1 MDKAQSL
8 SKTAKDL
15 MLKEPYY
22 GFFLIM
28 LNKLWS
34 NRVPTAGVGKN
45 GINYQLVVNPDFWE
59 KLSDLNRLGLL
70 KHELLHIAFGHLTT
84 VFKFSDRRLANV
96 AMDMEINQYIESSWL
111 PGGDLSSDEF
121 NQLKEAVK
129 AEMELAKENN
139 ATAEEL
145 LTISEKLPSRGIM
158 IDDYAELNL
167 DRKAGARYYYDK
179 LKEAKDEKDQKGT
192 SGSPNFDDLCD
203 QMDSGDGDNLPD
215 HSTWD
220 EFDNLSEAEQKL
232 IEKQVQKI
240 LSDAKEQTVKK
251 RGTVPG
257 EIDGVIVIDEI
268 LAPKFDW
275 RGYIRRFTGISTKVF
290 TKKIRRKENRRFS
303 DNPGLKIKMKQH
315 MLLAIDTS
323 GSVSDT
329 ELMEFMN
336 EIHHIYKAGVDIT
349 IIQCDTSIRSIETYR
364 GKNEIQVNGRGGTE
378 FDPVLEYYNDNSK
391 KYTSLV
397 YFTDGECN
405 ASVRP
410 KGNVLWVISE
420 RSEMN
425 NDLPGK
431 IIKLEL

>member
-1 MDKAQSL
+1 
-8 SKTAKDL
+8 
-15 MLKEPYY
+15 
-22 GFFLIM
+22 M

-34 NRVPTAGVGKN
+34 NKVPTAGVGKN

-121 NQLKEAVK
+121 KQLKEAVK

-139 ATAEEL
+139 ATAKEL
-145 LTISEKLPSRGIM
+145 LAISEKLPSRGIM
-158 IDDYAELNL
+158 IDDYEELNL

-179 LKEAKDEKDQKGT
+179 LKEAKDEKDQNGT
-192 SGSPNFDDLCD
+192 SGSQNFDDLCD
-203 QMDSGDGDNLPD
+203 QMDSGDGDSLPD

-220 EFDNLSEAEQKL
+220 EFENLSEAEQKL

-257 EIDGVIVIDEI
+257 EIEGVIVIDEI
-268 LAPKFDW
+268 VAPKFDW

-323 GSVSDT
+323 GSVSND
-329 ELMEFMN
+329 ELLEFMN

-349 IIQCDTSIRSIETYR
+349 IVQCDTSIRSIEAYR
-364 GKNEIQVNGRGGTE
+364 GKNDLKVHGRGGTE

-391 KYTSLV
+391 NYTSLV

-405 ASVRP
+405 ASVKP

-431 IIKLEL
+431 VIKLEL

>member
-1 MDKAQSL
+1 MDKVQTL

-34 NRVPTAGVGKN
+34 KRIPTAGVSKN
-45 GINYQLVVNPDFWE
+45 GINYQLVINDDFWE
-59 KLSDLNRLGLL
+59 ELTEQHRLGLL

-84 VFKFSDRRLANV
+84 VFKFSNRKLANI
-96 AMDMEINQYIESSWL
+96 AMDMEINQYIDASWL
-111 PGGDLSSDEF
+111 PGGELSPDQF
-121 NQLKEAVK
+121 KQLKETVK
-129 AEMELAKENN
+129 AELEQAKENG
-139 ATAEEL
+139 ATQEEL
-145 LTISEKLPSRGIM
+145 LAISKKLPARGIM

-167 DRKAGARYYYDK
+167 DRKAGARYYYEK
-179 LKEAKDEKDQKGT
+179 LKEAKDEKDKNGT
-192 SGSPNFDDLCD
+192 SGSPDFDDLCD
-203 QMDSGDGDNLPD
+203 QMDSGDGDGIPD

-220 EFDNLSEAEQKL
+220 EFENLSEAEQKL
-232 IEKQVQKI
+232 LDKQLQKV
-240 LSDAKEQTVKK
+240 LGDAKEQTIKK

-257 EIDGVIVIDEI
+257 EIEGVIVIEEI
-268 LAPKFDW
+268 VAPKFDW

-303 DNPGLKIKMKQH
+303 DNPGLKIKMRQH

-323 GSVSDT
+323 GSVSNE
-329 ELMEFMN
+329 ELLEFMN

-349 IIQCDTSIRSIETYR
+349 IIQCDTRIHSIEAYR
-364 GKNEIQVNGRGGTE
+364 GKNDLKVHGRGGTE
-378 FDPVLEYYNDNSK
+378 FDPVLNYYNENNK

-405 ASVRP
+405 TRVKP

-420 RSEMN
+420 RSSLNE
-425 NDLPGK
+425 DLPGK
-431 IIKLEL
+431 VIKLEL